1 MIWMNYAALTY
12 HGQFAGGGEESDAS
26 LKAELGAQSQEQGL
40 LELLLPCQL
49 LVCLASNLVCRWQG
63 LEWLTLEEHISDDA
77 IVDLQAETLLHQT
90 SR

>member
-40 LELLLPCQL
+40 LELLAALSTPCL
-49 LVCLASNLVCRWQG
+49 LGEQSCMSLAG
-63 LEWLTLEEHISDDA
+63 A
-77 IVDLQAETLLHQT
+77 
-90 SR
+90 